1 MGTLTTE
8 RTPNIAMQLYIG
20 KDEWRIG
27 EVKVTRIVELEGPRE
42 PDYLFPGLTP
52 DVVRQEGWLRPQFAT
67 EDGRL
72 LGSIHAFIL
81 ESGGKRIVVDTCVG
95 NDKPRRRTLWNKLTG
110 DFLAR
115 LAAAGYPAESID
127 AVLCTHL
134 HIDHVGWNTRLVDGR
149 WVPTFPNAR
158 YLFGRAEW
166 QHWSQEQG
174 ADITGDVTPDVAENV
189 LEARVVYEDSVR
201 PIVDAGL
208 HDLVDPHHRL
218 TPEIWLEPTP
228 GHTPG
233 HVSVG
238 ILSQGQVA
246 FITGDMMHHPIQMCM
261 PELSSNFDW
270 NRVQARVTRQN
281 FLGRNA
287 DRPVLILGTHFPP
300 PTAGWIVSAAENWRL
315 SLKRPD

>member
-1 MGTLTTE
+1 MTLH
-8 RTPNIAMQLYIG
+8 IG
-20 KDEWRIG
+20 IDEWRIG
-27 EVKVTRIVELEGPRE
+27 DVKVRRVVELEGPRE
-42 PDYLFPGLTP
+42 PSYLFHDLTP
-52 DVVRQEGWLRPQFAT
+52 EVVVRQGWLRPHFAT
-67 EDGRL
+67 ENGRL
-72 LGSIHAFIL
+72 LGSIHAFLL
-81 ESGGKRIVVDTCVG
+81 ESAGKRIVVDTCVG
-95 NDKPRRRTLWNKLTG
+95 NDKPRRRGLWNKLNG
-110 DFLAR
+110 SFLQK

-127 AVLCTHL
+127 TVLCTHL

-174 ADITGDVTPDVAENV
+174 ADITGDVTQEVAENV
-189 LEARVVYEDSVR
+189 LDARAVYEDSVR

-208 HDLVDPHHRL
+208 HDLVEPYHRL
-218 TPEIWLEPTP
+218 TDEIWLEPTP

-238 ILSQGQVA
+238 IYSRAQAA
-246 FITGDMMHHPIQMCM
+246 FITGDMMHHPIQTCL

-270 NRVQARVTRQN
+270 DRAQARATRRA

-287 DRPVLILGTHFPP
+287 DRPVLILGTHFSP
-300 PTAGWIVSAAENWRL
+300 PTAGWIVSAGENWRL